1 MPIVALALALLLA
14 ACGAAPVT
22 PANVPPVATT
32 RAVAPAPASGRA
44 APQGRDC
51 PASHPI
57 KGNAS
62 SMIYHVPG
70 GAFYTRTT
78 PEDCF
83 ATAADAVAA
92 GYRSSQR

>member
-1 MPIVALALALLLA
+1 MPALVLALALLLA
-14 ACGAAPVT
+14 ACGVAPGT
-22 PANVPPVATT
+22 ATT
-32 RAVAPAPASGRA
+32 RAVAPASGRV
-44 APQGRDC
+44 APLGKNC

-70 GAFYTRTT
+70 GAFYARTT

-92 GYRSSQR
+92 GYRASRR

>member
-1 MPIVALALALLLA
+1 MSVSVCFRGEETATP
-14 ACGAAPVT
+14 T
-22 PANVPPVATT
+22 PAA
-32 RAVAPAPASGRA
+32 APAPAPPAASGRA
-44 APQGRDC
+44 APQGKNC

-62 SMIYHVPG
+62 SMIYHMPG
-70 GAFYTRTT
+70 GAYYNRTI

-92 GYRSSQR
+92 GYRASQR

>member
-1 MPIVALALALLLA
+1 MPALALALALAFFLA

-22 PANVPPVATT
+22 PTT
-32 RAVAPAPASGRA
+32 RGVAPVSGRV

-51 PASHPI
+51 PATHPI

-70 GAFYTRTT
+70 GAFYTRTV

-92 GYRSSQR
+92 GYRASQR